1 MMQNDP
7 SGAAPAEPEGKRCA
21 ACCTTKSADQFYIS
35 RGRLSAYCKA
45 CQRARSAAAYRRRRS
60 EPTERARMRA
70 LDRQRK
76 RAERARIART
86 DADRERR
93 HSRVRTAAVRRLI
106 AAHQSQ
112 YRAFLQDE
120 RRRQEGRDD

>member
-76 RAERARIART
+76 RAERARLART

-120 RRRQEGRDD
+120 RRRQEARDD

>member
-1 MMQNDP
+1 VMQNDP
-7 SGAAPAEPEGKRCA
+7 SGTAPAEPEGKRCA
-21 ACCTTKSADQFYIS
+21 ACGTTKSADQFYVS
-35 RGRLSAYCKA
+35 RSRLSAYCKT
-45 CQRARSAAAYRRRRS
+45 CQRAKSAAAYRRRRS

-76 RAERARIART
+76 RAERARLANT

-93 HSRVRTAAVRRLI
+93 HARVRTAAVRRLI
-106 AAHQSQ
+106 GAHQSE
-112 YRAFLQDE
+112 YHAFLRDE

>member
-7 SGAAPAEPEGKRCA
+7 SAAAPAEPEGKRCA
-21 ACCTTKSADQFYIS
+21 ACCTTKSADQFYVS

-45 CQRARSAAAYRRRRS
+45 CQRAKSAAAYRRRRS

-76 RAERARIART
+76 RAERARLART
-86 DADRERR
+86 DSDR
-93 HSRVRTAAVRRLI
+93 
-106 AAHQSQ
+106 
-112 YRAFLQDE
+112 E

>member
-1 MMQNDP
+1 VMQNDP
-7 SGAAPAEPEGKRCA
+7 SGAAPAEPQDKRCA
-21 ACCTTKSADQFYIS
+21 ASCTTNSADQFYIS

-45 CQRARSAAAYRRRRS
+45 CQRAKSAAAYRRRRS

-76 RAERARIART
+76 RAKRARLART

-93 HSRVRTAAVRRLI
+93 HSRLRTAAARRLI

>member
-7 SGAAPAEPEGKRCA
+7 SGAAPAEPEGKRCP
-21 ACCTTKSADQFYIS
+21 ACCKTKSADQFYVS
-35 RGRLSAYCKA
+35 RGRLSAYCKT
-45 CQRARSAAAYRRRRS
+45 CQRATSAAAYRRRRS

-76 RAERARIART
+76 RAERARLART
-86 DADRERR
+86 NSDRERR
-93 HSRVRTAAVRRLI
+93 QSRVRTAAVRRLI
-106 AAHQSQ
+106 GAHQSE

>member
-1 MMQNDP
+1 VMQNDP
-7 SGAAPAEPEGKRCA
+7 SGAAPTEPEGKRCV
-21 ACCTTKSADQFYIS
+21 ACCTTKSADQFYVS
-35 RGRLSAYCKA
+35 HGRLSAYCKA
-45 CQRARSAAAYRRRRS
+45 CQRAKSTAAYRRRRS

-76 RAERARIART
+76 RAERARLART
-86 DADRERR
+86 DSDRERR

-106 AAHQSQ
+106 GAHQSE

-120 RRRQEGRDD
+120 RRRQEGRND

>member
-21 ACCTTKSADQFYIS
+21 ACCKTKSADQFYVS
-35 RGRLSAYCKA
+35 RGRLSAYCKT
-45 CQRARSAAAYRRRRS
+45 CQRATSAAAYRRRRS

-76 RAERARIART
+76 RAERARLART
-86 DADRERR
+86 NSDRERR
-93 HSRVRTAAVRRLI
+93 QSRVRTAAVRRLI
-106 AAHQSQ
+106 GAHQSE

>member
-1 MMQNDP
+1 VMQNDP

-21 ACCTTKSADQFYIS
+21 ACCTTKSADQFYIG

-76 RAERARIART
+76 RAERARLART
-86 DADRERR
+86 DADRECR

>member
-1 MMQNDP
+1 VMQNDP
-7 SGAAPAEPEGKRCA
+7 SGTAPAEPEGKRCA
-21 ACCTTKSADQFYIS
+21 ACCTTKSADQFYVS

-45 CQRARSAAAYRRRRS
+45 CQRAKSAAAYRRRRS

-76 RAERARIART
+76 RAERARLART
-86 DADRERR
+86 DSDRERR
-93 HSRVRTAAVRRLI
+93 HSRIRTAAVRRLI
-106 AAHQSQ
+106 GTHQSE

>member
-1 MMQNDP
+1 MQNDP

-21 ACCTTKSADQFYIS
+21 ACCTTKSTDQFYIS

-45 CQRARSAAAYRRRRS
+45 CQRAKSAAAYRRRRA

-76 RAERARIART
+76 RAERARLART
-86 DADRERR
+86 DSDRERR

-106 AAHQSQ
+106 GAHQSE

-120 RRRQEGRDD
+120 RRRQEGRND

>member
-1 MMQNDP
+1 VMQNDP
-7 SGAAPAEPEGKRCA
+7 SAGMPVEPGGKRCA
-21 ACCTTKSADQFYIS
+21 ACGKTKAADQFYVS
-35 RGRLSAYCKA
+35 RGRLAAYCKT
-45 CQRARSAAAYRRRRS
+45 CQRASSAAAYRRRRS
-60 EPTERARMRA
+60 NTTELARMRA

-76 RAERARIART
+76 RTERARLART

-106 AAHQSQ
+106 GAHQSE

-120 RRRQEGRDD
+120 RRRQEGRND

>member
-1 MMQNDP
+1 VMQNDP
-7 SGAAPAEPEGKRCA
+7 SGAAAAEPEGKRCA
-21 ACCTTKSADQFYIS
+21 ACYKTKSADQFYVS
-35 RGRLSAYCKA
+35 RGRLSAYCKT

-76 RAERARIART
+76 RAERARLART
-86 DADRERR
+86 DSDRERH

-106 AAHQSQ
+106 GAHESE

-120 RRRQEGRDD
+120 RRRQEGRND